1 MKLKHKLN
9 SFPTTRSCTCLKCF
23 LSFYQRVFWIAM
35 CLISLHFEGVSFLF
49 HSTCWWLTSAPLKH
63 LSPPQ
68 KPRCFVARVGTQ
80 KKRKRA
86 DHDALATFSIIVI
99 FNGLPSGSLCGG
111 EKWSVVSSDRKVF
124 LATFALDK
132 VDQYEGNPRQSL
144 NSGSTPWI
152 PDSLSLE
159 LGFRIPIVSGIPDS
173 LSCTPDSKAQKTWF
187 HSKTLLD
194 SESHKRKS
202 HRFRNLNSLT

>member
-1 MKLKHKLN
+1 MVNVSSLET
-9 SFPTTRSCTCLKCF
+9 SFSSSEASLFRS
-23 LSFYQRVFWIAM
+23 
-35 CLISLHFEGVSFLF
+35 EGGD
-49 HSTCWWLTSAPLKH
+49 TE
-63 LSPPQ
+63 
-68 KPRCFVARVGTQ
+68 
-80 KKRKRA
+80 KRKRA

-99 FNGLPSGSLCGG
+99 FNGLPRGSLCGG
-111 EKWSVVSSDRKVF
+111 EKWRVVSSNRKVF
-124 LATFALDK
+124 FATFALDK

-144 NSGSTPWI
+144 DSGSTPWI
-152 PDSLSLE
+152 LDSLSLELGFRIPIVSGIPDSFSCIPDSKAQYSTFHKTNFQDSEYWIPDLLWVE